1 MKQEGSFRRKGF
13 SVSVGLYIRSQ
24 FICFAVKR
32 SLQKGRFDASREFFL
47 QYKQVG

>member
-13 SVSVGLYIRSQ
+13 SVSVGLQ
-24 FICFAVKR
+24 FICFVVKR
-32 SLQKGRFDASREFFL
+32 SLQKGRFDASRDFFL